1 MDYFGYIAN
10 IAAVIGIPMTFYQ
23 VYKNRKEANIERQK
37 REKEELRKNDL
48 IEVILEDNMH
58 RKIKLPT
65 KIRRSFLTRQEIM
78 GRIGA
83 IPRIPTESKS
93 TKQGR
98 FQIEY
103 TNTREF
109 IDNIDQLYTS
119 DGKQL
124 VIKCQENEIQQF
136 DTERMC
142 QLEFIISGFDK

>member
-1 MDYFGYIAN
+1 MDCFGYIAN

-23 VYKNRKEANIERQK
+23 VYKNRQEANIERRK

-48 IEVILEDNMH
+48 IEVILEDKAH

-65 KIRRSFLTRQEIM
+65 KIRRSFLTRQEVM

-83 IPRIPTESKS
+83 IPRTPTESKS

-103 TNTREF
+103 TNTRDF

-136 DTERMC
+136 DTGRMR

>member
-58 RKIKLPT
+58 RKIKLPK